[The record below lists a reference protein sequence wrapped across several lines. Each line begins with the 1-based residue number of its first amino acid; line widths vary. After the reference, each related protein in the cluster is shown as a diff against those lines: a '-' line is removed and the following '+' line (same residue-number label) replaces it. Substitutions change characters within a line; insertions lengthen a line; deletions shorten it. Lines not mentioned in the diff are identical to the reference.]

1 MPFVKSDDAKRRSPR
16 RVQTGAYHRP
26 SMLNC
31 VPLAITSFRKIPHQ
45 RLPRIYNQDIA
56 LSTHFARESG
66 RELAPEKPLRA
77 VFMGTPQ
84 FAVPALDI
92 LASNPVLDLVAVYVP
107 PDRRRGRGRIME
119 PSPVKARAQELAIPV
134 CQPSTLRNPDA
145 IGELS
150 ELNPE
155 IIVVVAY
162 GRLLPMEVLD
172 IPRFGCLNLHPSLLP
187 RHRGPSPVPGA
198 ILNGDDTT
206 GVTLMLLDEG
216 MDSGPIIAQRAR
228 SIEPED
234 DAESLTTELFRE
246 GAALLDATLPA
257 WVSGDV
263 DACPQDHELA
273 TFTSKMERADG
284 LADWGR
290 PAEFLWRQQRAYKPW
305 PGLHTSWQGK
315 EIKLLDVSPLPAGT
329 AEPGAVVRTDGDQIA
344 VGTGEGLLEIRRLQL
359 EGRRPS
365 SAEDFVRGY
374 PDFVGERLG

>member
-1 MPFVKSDDAKRRSPR
+1 
-16 RVQTGAYHRP
+16 
-26 SMLNC
+26 MLNC

-45 RLPRIYNQDIA
+45 RLPRIYNQVNA
-56 LSTHFARESG
+56 LSTHPAGESG
-66 RELAPEKPLRA
+66 RKLTPENPLRA
-77 VFMGTPQ
+77 VFMGTPR
-84 FAVPALDI
+84 FAVPALDA
-92 LASNPVLDLVAVYVP
+92 LASNPAVDVVAVYSP
-107 PDRRRGRGRIME
+107 PDRRRGRGRVME
-119 PSPVKARAQELAIPV
+119 PSPVKARAQELEIPV

-150 ELNPE
+150 ALNPE

-162 GRLLPMEVLD
+162 GRLLPAEVLD

-198 ILNGDDTT
+198 ILNGDKTT

-216 MDSGPIIAQRAR
+216 MDSGPIIAQRSR
-228 SIEPED
+228 SIRPED
-234 DAESLTTELFRE
+234 DAESLTTELFKA
-246 GAALLDATLPA
+246 GADLLDATLPA

-273 TFTSKMERADG
+273 TFTSKLERADG
-284 LADWGR
+284 LADWR
-290 PAEFLWRQQRAYKPW
+290 RSAEFLWQQQRAYTPW

-329 AEPGAVVRTDGDQIA
+329 AEPGAVVRGNGNQLA

-374 PDFVGERLG
+374 PDLVGARLG

>member
-1 MPFVKSDDAKRRSPR
+1 
-16 RVQTGAYHRP
+16 
-26 SMLNC
+26 MLNC
-31 VPLAITSFRKIPHQ
+31 VPLAITSFRKIPHE
-45 RLPRIYNQDIA
+45 RLSRIYNQVIA
-56 LSTHFARESG
+56 LSTHSARESG
-66 RELAPEKPLRA
+66 RKLTPEIPLRA

-84 FAVPALDI
+84 FAIPALDA
-92 LASNPVLDLVAVYVP
+92 LASNPALDLVAVYTP

-119 PSPVKARAQELAIPV
+119 PSPVKARAQELEIPV

-162 GRLLPMEVLD
+162 GRLLPAEVLE

-228 SIEPED
+228 SIGPGD
-234 DAESLTTELFRE
+234 DAESLTTELFKD
-246 GAALLDATLPA
+246 GADLLDATLPA

-290 PAEFLWRQQRAYKPW
+290 TAGFLWQQQRAYTPW

-315 EIKLLDVSPLPAGT
+315 EIKLLDVSPLPAGA
-329 AEPGAVVRTDGDQIA
+329 AERGVVVRADADQLA

-374 PDFVGERLG
+374 PDFVGARLG